1 MWITAGPLD
10 PLPGGWVNGSK
21 VGAVATVVVADPDDG
36 EREAMAQALAEA
48 GYEVLAVRDGE
59 EALRAVRERPAALL
73 VVAEETGP
81 WPPREL
87 LRRLRA
93 ATAAPIVVVGDER
106 RLGEVEALRLG
117 ADYYDHRPVLA
128 PLLLAR
134 VRSLLRRWRP
144 PEGRPGRASRR

>member
-1 MWITAGPLD
+1 
-10 PLPGGWVNGSK
+10 
-21 VGAVATVVVADPDDG
+21 VATVVVADPDDG

-48 GYEVLAVRDGE
+48 GYQVLAVRDGE
-59 EALRAVRERPAALL
+59 EALRAVRERPGALL

-144 PEGRPGRASRR
+144 PEGRRGRARGS